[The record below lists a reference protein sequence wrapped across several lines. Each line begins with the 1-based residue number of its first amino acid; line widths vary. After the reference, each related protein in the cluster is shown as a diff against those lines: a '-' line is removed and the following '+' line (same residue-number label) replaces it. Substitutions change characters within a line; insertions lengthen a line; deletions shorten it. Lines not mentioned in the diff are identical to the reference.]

1 MMDENM
7 LGGKNMIY
15 DYRLKDTA
23 NELTQTFDSLN
34 GHELEQVSNFILQM
48 KSEEAAERKH
58 SRTEYIQNALT
69 MILQNYAA
77 ETCSILEVHE
87 TGQEV
92 HMTLKNEFGFILDDV
107 KEIKMA
113 MLLADSVVIDEKDGI
128 VRMQMV
134 YSC

>member
-87 TGQEV
+87 TG
-92 HMTLKNEFGFILDDV
+92 L
-107 KEIKMA
+107 
-113 MLLADSVVIDEKDGI
+113 
-128 VRMQMV
+128 
-134 YSC
+134 

>member
-1 MMDENM
+1 
-7 LGGKNMIY
+7 MIY

-48 KSEEAAERKH
+48 KSEEAAERKR

-69 MILQNYAA
+69 MILKNYAA
-77 ETCSILEVHE
+77 ETCSILEVQE
-87 TGQEV
+87 TEQEV
-92 HMTLKNEFGFILDDV
+92 HMTLKNELGFILGDV